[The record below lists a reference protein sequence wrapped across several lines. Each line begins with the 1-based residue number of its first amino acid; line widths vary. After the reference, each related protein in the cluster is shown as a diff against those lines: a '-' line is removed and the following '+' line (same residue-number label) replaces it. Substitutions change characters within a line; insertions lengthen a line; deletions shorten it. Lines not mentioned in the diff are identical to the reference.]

1 MAGLQTVPPELDFMS
16 TQEFPKPAWI
26 TLRPRFLPVS
36 ARLDRRVPFVF
47 IGLSLVLLLALVLS
61 VSYGVYQIAPLD
73 VLRAVLGL
81 ETSDPNHLL
90 VVRSFRLP
98 RILLA
103 LLIGAALAL
112 SGAIIQGITRNDLA
126 DPGLLGI
133 NTGAGVV
140 VIGYLTFAAVPNRA
154 LLPWL
159 ALVGALGASALI
171 YTMAWKG
178 GSSSLRLILLGVGMA
193 ALGSALINYLI
204 TRLSLENAQA
214 AFVWLTGSVYGSTW
228 PEVRLLLGWL
238 AVLLPITFLLAR
250 QLNVL
255 NLGDDLATSLGTR
268 VERHRL
274 VLIGL
279 SAALA
284 AITVT
289 VAGTIGFVGFV
300 SPHIARRLV
309 GPAHEGLLLCT
320 TLVGG
325 LLLVISDLASRWVI
339 APSEL
344 PIGVTTAIIG
354 APYFTY
360 LLYKRGR

>member
-1 MAGLQTVPPELDFMS
+1 M
-16 TQEFPKPAWI
+16 
-26 TLRPRFLPVS
+26 
-36 ARLDRRVPFVF
+36 
-47 IGLSLVLLLALVLS
+47 LLLALILS

-73 VLRAVLGL
+73 VLRAVVGL

-133 NTGAGVV
+133 NTGAGVLV
-140 VIGYLTFAAVPNRA
+140 VGYLTFAAAPNPA

-159 ALVGALGASALI
+159 ALSGALGASAII
-171 YTMAWKG
+171 YTLAWKG
-178 GSSSLRLILLGVGMA
+178 GSSSLRLILLGVGLA
-193 ALGSALINYLI
+193 SLGAALINYFI

-238 AVLLPITFLLAR
+238 AILLPTTFLLAR

-268 VERHRL
+268 VELHRL
-274 VLIGL
+274 VLIVL

-284 AITVT
+284 AVTVT

-309 GPAHEGLLLCT
+309 GPAHEGLLVCT

-325 LLLVISDLASRWVI
+325 LLLVVSDLASRWVI

-344 PIGVTTAIIG
+344 PVGVTTAVIG
-354 APYFTY
+354 APYFAY

>member
-1 MAGLQTVPPELDFMS
+1 MCS
-16 TQEFPKPAWI
+16 RW
-26 TLRPRFLPVS
+26 LPIS
-36 ARLDRRVPFVF
+36 ARLDRRVPLVV
-47 IGLSLVLLLALVLS
+47 GLLGAALLVALVLS

-73 VLRAVLGL
+73 VLRAVVGL
-81 ETSDPNHLL
+81 ETNDPNHLL

-133 NTGAGVV
+133 NTGAGVIV
-140 VIGYLTFAAVPNRA
+140 VGYLTFAAAPHPVI
-154 LLPWL
+154 LPWL
-159 ALVGALGASALI
+159 ALIGALGTSALI
-171 YTMAWKG
+171 YTLAWKG
-178 GSSSLRLILLGVGMA
+178 GSSSLRLILLGVGVA
-193 ALGSALINYLI
+193 SLGSALINYFI
-204 TRLSLENAQA
+204 TRLTIENAQA
-214 AFVWLTGSVYGSTW
+214 AFVWLTGSVYGTTW
-228 PEVRLLLGWL
+228 LEVRLLLVWL
-238 AVLLPITFLLAR
+238 VVLLPIAFLLAR

-268 VERHRL
+268 VELHRL

-279 SAALA
+279 SSALA

-325 LLLVISDLASRWVI
+325 LLLVVSDLVSRWVI

-354 APYFTY
+354 APYFAY